1 MNVLIFG
8 RAFAGMGAACIFV
21 SVLSIISEVNCCR
34 RCATLVIDKVQIT
47 RLKDRPVMMGTF
59 GAVFALASVLGPL
72 LGKQNLQEVSEL
84 SSPSRQAARSLIT
97 SAGDGVSTLI
107 CLCVMM
113 KETRV

>member
-1 MNVLIFG
+1 MYLCL
-8 RAFAGMGAACIFV
+8 GALHHLRGK
-21 SVLSIISEVNCCR
+21 SLSALR
-34 RCATLVIDKVQIT
+34 PLVIDKVQIT